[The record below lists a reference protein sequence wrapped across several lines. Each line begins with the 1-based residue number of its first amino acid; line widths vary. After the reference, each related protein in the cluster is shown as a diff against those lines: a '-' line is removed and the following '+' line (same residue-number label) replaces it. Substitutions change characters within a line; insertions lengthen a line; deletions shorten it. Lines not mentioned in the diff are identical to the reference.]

1 MRGGPVGTQ
10 GRGRRGTPRRGRT
23 LREDRPAAT
32 G

>member
-1 MRGGPVGTQ
+1 MRGGPVAT
-10 GRGRRGTPRRGRT
+10 RGQDRRGIPRRGRT